1 MADAFVERAEAVK
14 KLLARL
20 DGADRETQARV
31 QASTL
36 KKIVAEIKGL
46 SLETV
51 ADMETKLNEIGFPKD
66 IMDSLLAAINAKIV
80 LGKGSAVRR
89 PSQVM
94 LEMSNYLTEP
104 LVRELTESSLAY
116 HLNALGLVNPCENT
130 MGKAAALLAAHK
142 WGDQA
147 LSLPQY
153 VLQDLYSR
161 MKKKIKEL
169 FKSEPLEYVVIYPTT
184 PLEFLDTNPI
194 LCQSVFNMQK
204 LPQECPYSEALLN
217 AVFGRIKLRGWML
230 SAGEAEMQRWCALT
244 SPSPSLSPPP
254 ARKPPAQSESVTS
267 FPAQLAL
274 QSFPPLAL
282 EQGSQATSEKP
293 PNSEKL
299 SKKDLALKPDAPPT
313 KAVATTLD
321 VIASKSKAER
331 TKGKKNTKEKGK
343 GKGKGKAKAKENV
356 KRLAMKK
363 KKTKKVMK
371 AVVKKPAKYLKLFP
385 HGCSKCRNM
394 TGCTPSC
401 WKLYEARKG
410 KRKGKH
416 K

>member
-20 DGADRETQARV
+20 DGSDRENQARV

-46 SLETV
+46 SLETA
-51 ADMETKLNEIGFPKD
+51 ADMETKLNEIGFSKD
-66 IMDSLLAAINAKIV
+66 ITDSLLAAINAKIV

-89 PSQVM
+89 PSQSM

-104 LVRELTESSLAY
+104 LVGDLTESNLAY
-116 HLNALGLVNPCENT
+116 HLNALGLVNPCEHT
-130 MGKAAALLAAHK
+130 MGKAAALLAVHK

-147 LSLPQY
+147 LALPQY

-169 FKSEPLEYVVIYPTT
+169 FKSEPLEYVAIYPPT

-204 LPQECPYSEALLN
+204 LPIECPYSEALLN
-217 AVFGRIKLRGWML
+217 AVFGRIKLRGWVL

-244 SPSPSLSPPP
+244 SPSPSLSPSPPP
-254 ARKPPAQSESVTS
+254 ARKPPAQSESATS
-267 FPAQLAL
+267 FQAQLEL

-282 EQGSQATSEKP
+282 EQGSQATPSEKP
-293 PNSEKL
+293 PNSEKF
-299 SKKDLALKPDAPPT
+299 SKNDLPLKPDDPPT
-313 KAVATTLD
+313 KAVAATLD
-321 VIASKSKAER
+321 VIARKSKAER

-343 GKGKGKAKAKENV
+343 GKGKGKGKA

-371 AVVKKPAKYLKLFP
+371 AVKKKPAKYLKLFP
-385 HGCSKCRNM
+385 HGCCKCRNVK
-394 TGCTPSC
+394 GCTPSC
-401 WKLYEARKG
+401 WKLYEAK
-410 KRKGKH
+410 KGKH